1 MFIILMISVS
11 MKDFIDVLE
20 ICMHIDCTLIKT
32 KINKKIVFEMIANLV
47 EIFKKNFN
55 QYI

>member
-1 MFIILMISVS
+1 MFL
-11 MKDFIDVLE
+11 KYR
-20 ICMHIDCTLIKT
+20 MHITCTLIKT

-47 EIFKKNFN
+47 EIFFLNFN